1 MLIALCVKIHILRAR
16 VRCIVVFTS
25 FDSSGLTYQP
35 PTIWWMQYPAS
46 LVTSIF
52 LDLVPRPRACA
63 NFRVVSSIVDKTLS
77 SVQHIPT
84 HSYLH
89 KIFVVST
96 SAHGMVEHATSSQR
110 AVATCGVVFSLLLL
124 LLQPHKSVSLR
135 SGGDV
140 TSGNSINK
148 FNVRHAGMAW
158 IPGFKHVGKVRAP
171 RKGAV
176 VRLALA
182 STAFPARFLPH
193 QCLAPR

>member
-1 MLIALCVKIHILRAR
+1 MDAVSRLTRLIDLPRSCSSPSCLREL
-16 VRCIVVFTS
+16 
-25 FDSSGLTYQP
+25 SS
-35 PTIWWMQYPAS
+35 S
-46 LVTSIF
+46 LM
-52 LDLVPRPRACA
+52 
-63 NFRVVSSIVDKTLS
+63 VDKTLS
-77 SVQHIPT
+77 SAQHVYT

-89 KIFVVST
+89 KIFAVST
-96 SAHGMVEHATSSQR
+96 SSAHGMVEHATSSQR

-158 IPGFKHVGKVRAP
+158 IPGFKPAGKVRAP

-176 VRLALA
+176 LRLALA
-182 STAFPARFLPH
+182 SAASPRLTIFLPDCSH
-193 QCLAPR
+193 INVWHHVESP